1 MPSRRTCSR
10 RPTGRSWSTRA
21 PALADIADALHNSP
35 CDALLVEVKT
45 PADYDKLLAWP
56 GLAHA
61 VMDSAVVVVA
71 PEPTPAQCIKLLQ
84 MGVQD
89 VLAKRH
95 ASDDSLGRVLRV
107 AIERKRMDASAKR
120 AFSTDLTT
128 GLPTHAQLL
137 EHMTHLLA
145 LREREPAAMA
155 LIVLRLEGFR
165 AAEAGARAPRPPT
178 CCAARPPCA
187 CARPCARATSWP
199 RWARDMYG
207 VLLAWIDAESD
218 ADGVARKLLASL
230 KQPFNVA
237 GQDLPVMGTVGIGQ
251 YPAHGKDAASLMRRA
266 VGQASNGT
274 CPSWATSS
282 RARPTTTDVSG
293 AADDSRRRYR
303 RTCLGVARPPGEHA
317 AAIAASS
324 ATSPTADP
332 RPGQAV
338 VLAAPR
344 AGADAAP
351 PRTG

>member
-1 MPSRRTCSR
+1 MGNPYQVICLSAVVPDLFTSSYG
-10 RPTGRSWSTRA
+10 PFVVNPLQT
-21 PALADIADALHNSP
+21 LADIADALHDSP
-35 CDALLVEVKT
+35 CDALLIEVKT

-56 GLAHA
+56 GLAHG
-61 VMDSAVVVVA
+61 VMDSAVVIVA

-84 MGVQD
+84 IGVQD

-165 AAEAGARAPRPPT
+165 AAEAALGVEAANVLRRKAAVRLRA
-178 CCAARPPCA
+178 AL
-187 CARPCARATSWP
+187 RASDVV
-199 RWARDMYG
+199 ASLGGDMYG

-218 ADGVARKLLASL
+218 ADGVARKLLSSL

-266 VGQASNGT
+266 VGQASNGN
-274 CPSWATSS
+274 
-282 RARPTTTDVSG
+282 VSESGHVIAG
-293 AADDSRRRYR
+293 AANDD
-303 RTCLGVARPPGEHA
+303 
-317 AAIAASS
+317 
-324 ATSPTADP
+324 
-332 RPGQAV
+332 
-338 VLAAPR
+338 
-344 AGADAAP
+344 
-351 PRTG
+351 